1 MRLVLYDGSFE
12 CSPKNFFA
20 AKAACASTGLR
31 RPSWRL
37 RPRHLRRSRGAT
49 RTHRRTRPRRTGR
62 LRHSRRVG
70 AHAQPRPFPFFPLLD
85 SAEYAERHLGELPVD
100 KIVYRCVH
108 RLPRADFLTWLHET
122 RARPQRSISVL
133 VGAPSRNTTLN
144 ALKLSEANLLT
155 KESAPELLLGGIA
168 IAERHATRGDEHERL
183 FAKMVQG
190 CRFFVSQTV
199 YDASSTKSLL
209 SDYALL
215 LAAKGLAPVPIIF
228 TFAPCGSV
236 KTLEFMKWLGITF
249 PRILAELHSA
259 LLPADAACCARHWT
273 GWAVPAPRIRPL
285 VAGALSM
292 MGQPGPWAAGHVSP
306 ALEAALFRK
315 LDRLDAL
322 EPSVDSGSGRAP
334 NGAGPPTCGPTSPVR

>member
-1 MRLVLYDGSFE
+1 MLAEKL
-12 CSPKNFFA
+12 
-20 AKAACASTGLR
+20 LR
-31 RPSWRL
+31 REGGLCVYGITPPKLATPTEALAEIARVQRERIAAL
-37 RPRHLRRSRGAT
+37 GADGLVVYDIQDESE
-49 RTHRRTRPRRTGR
+49 RN
-62 LRHSRRVG
+62 
-70 AHAQPRPFPFFPLLD
+70 AQPRPFPFFPLLD
-85 SAEYAERHLGELPVD
+85 SAEYAERHLGQLPVD

-108 RLPRADFLTWLHET
+108 RLPRADFLAWLHET

-144 ALKLSEANLLT
+144 GLKLSEANLLA
-155 KESAPELLLGGIA
+155 KEIAPELLLGGIA

-183 FAKMVQG
+183 IAKMVQG

-249 PRILAELHSA
+249 PRWLENELRHSADPLEQSIRLCEQQLEDIIDFAARKNLPVGINVESVSIRKTEIEASAELFNR
-259 LLPADAACCARHWT
+259 LKERLRRAR
-273 GWAVPAPRIRPL
+273 
-285 VAGALSM
+285 
-292 MGQPGPWAAGHVSP
+292 
-306 ALEAALFRK
+306 
-315 LDRLDAL
+315 
-322 EPSVDSGSGRAP
+322 
-334 NGAGPPTCGPTSPVR
+334 